1 MLEKSICPFLM
12 DPKGYGSIFWCHKV
26 FYTVTNSLFLSLLIP
41 LFDNRNMDP
50 QTCNLLKLSLIL
62 GAESNKFYP
71 DLFKTAT
78 NSILAE
84 GSFMET

>member
-1 MLEKSICPFLM
+1 MVLKNLLI
-12 DPKGYGSIFWCHKV
+12 
-26 FYTVTNSLFLSLLIP
+26 LLIP

-50 QTCNLLKLSLIL
+50 QTCNLIKLNLIL

-84 GSFMET
+84 GSFMKIKKLIIGHELSSA